1 MLPRCF
7 RVITKL
13 SDRHHLLPDE
23 CFAHGC
29 FTQCHWGRNKG
40 HFSISFS
47 PHVIVSR
54 FLININQLRNFIRG
68 ISGPRRSFACK
79 FHPRCQSNARKILC
93 YIVPLCDKM
102 KDREKERERERERER
117 NSALK
122 IMRIRVIFR
131 NPINTCADFAQIFHL
146 SSHAEIHMYAKRRIK
161 SFLTCSCK

>member
-68 ISGPRRSFACK
+68 I
-79 FHPRCQSNARKILC
+79 QSNARKILC

-146 SSHAEIHMYAKRRIK
+146 LSHAEIHMYAKRRIK